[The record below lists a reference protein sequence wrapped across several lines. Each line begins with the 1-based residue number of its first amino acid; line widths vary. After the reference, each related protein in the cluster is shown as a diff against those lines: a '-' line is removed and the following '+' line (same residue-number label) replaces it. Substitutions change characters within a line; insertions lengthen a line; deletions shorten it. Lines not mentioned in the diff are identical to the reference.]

1 MKAKVKEMVTV
12 EQLANMIDHTNL
24 KAFADDAAFEKLCDE
39 AKKYNFKMVAINPAQ
54 TVRCKKKLE
63 GSPVHVGAA
72 IGFPL
77 GQTTLE
83 CKIFETKDA
92 IEKGADEIDYV
103 INVAELKNKNY
114 DYIKKEMEEIVKI
127 CREAGKTSKV
137 IFENCYLTDD
147 EKRKVAEIAKEVKP
161 DFIKTSTGFGTG
173 GATVEDVRCKKKLEG
188 SPVHVG
194 AAIGFPLGQTTLEC
208 KIFETKDAIEKGADE
223 IDYVIN
229 VAELKNKNYDYI
241 KKEMEEIVKICREAG
256 KTSKVIFENCYLTD
270 DEKRKVAEIAKEVK
284 PDFIKTSTGF
294 GTGGATVED
303 VKLMK
308 SVVGDEVKVKA
319 AGGIRDLKT
328 ALAMIEAGAERLGTS
343 AGVAIVEEYNNQ
355 K

>member
-1 MKAKVKEMVTV
+1 MITV
-12 EQLANMIDHTNL
+12 EQLANMVDHTNL
-24 KAFADDAAFEKLCDE
+24 KAFADDAAFTKLCDE
-39 AKKYNFKMVAINPAQ
+39 ARKYNFKMVAINPAQ
-54 TVRCKKKLE
+54 TVRCKEKLKD
-63 GSPVHVGAA
+63 SLVHVGAA

-92 IEKGADEIDYV
+92 IKKGADEIDYV

-127 CREAGKTSKV
+127 CKEAGKTSKV

-147 EKRKVAEIAKEVKP
+147 EKV
-161 DFIKTSTGFGTG
+161 
-173 GATVEDVRCKKKLEG
+173 
-188 SPVHVG
+188 
-194 AAIGFPLGQTTLEC
+194 
-208 KIFETKDAIEKGADE
+208 
-223 IDYVIN
+223 
-229 VAELKNKNYDYI
+229 
-241 KKEMEEIVKICREAG
+241 
-256 KTSKVIFENCYLTD
+256 
-270 DEKRKVAEIAKEVK
+270 KVAEIAKEVK

-343 AGVAIVEEYNNQ
+343 AGVAIVEEYIKQ

>member
-103 INVAELKNKNY
+103 IN
-114 DYIKKEMEEIVKI
+114 
-127 CREAGKTSKV
+127 EA
-137 IFENCYLTDD
+137 
-147 EKRKVAEIAKEVKP
+147 
-161 DFIKTSTGFGTG
+161 
-173 GATVEDVRCKKKLEG
+173 
-188 SPVHVG
+188 
-194 AAIGFPLGQTTLEC
+194 Q
-208 KIFETKDAIEKGADE
+208 
-223 IDYVIN
+223 
-229 VAELKNKNYDYI
+229 LKNKNYDYI